1 MSAPMVKLSTKL
13 EYNQVKLMDLHST
26 LIFAAGISS
35 NIVYLVWAVFGGFLL
50 HILLCDYLTVLL
62 RPRHEEPVNSA
73 RDLIERDIIPYTYP
87 GWEAVLKLF
96 NDSSLF
102 DPAYQEL
109 IKGRLQIPDQDKFH
123 EIVDNISELDARFA
137 WLGHGDYVLRNWL
150 KYIKKDTTKKF
161 WMSEESVKL
170 GDYPYAVHLSNK
182 KWQLKKVDN

>member
-1 MSAPMVKLSTKL
+1 
-13 EYNQVKLMDLHST
+13 MDLHST
-26 LIFAAGISS
+26 FIFTAGVSS

-62 RPRHEEPVNSA
+62 RPRQEEPVNSA
-73 RDLIERDIIPYTYP
+73 RDMIERDITPYTYP
-87 GWEAVLKLF
+87 GWEAVVNIF
-96 NDSSLF
+96 NDSTLF
-102 DPAYQEL
+102 DPSYQEL
-109 IKGRLQIPDQDKFH
+109 IEGRLQIPDQVKFH

-161 WMSEESVKL
+161 WMSEEHVIL

-182 KWQLKKVDN
+182 KWQLKKADMLKKDSFFLLHFLLEL